1 MDNSFT
7 KKTIKGCPLSSLQHA
22 VKRKRK
28 MALESYHCESS
39 EVYCTIE
46 DFLILKELQSP
57 FTNELQVRSWTK
69 TRTCQGKTWRM
80 ATLT

>member
-7 KKTIKGCPLSSLQHA
+7 KKTKTGCLLSSLQHA

-28 MALESYHCESS
+28 IALESDHCECS
-39 EVYCTIE
+39 EIYYTIQ

-57 FTNELQVRSWTK
+57 FMNKLRMRS
-69 TRTCQGKTWRM
+69 
-80 ATLT
+80 